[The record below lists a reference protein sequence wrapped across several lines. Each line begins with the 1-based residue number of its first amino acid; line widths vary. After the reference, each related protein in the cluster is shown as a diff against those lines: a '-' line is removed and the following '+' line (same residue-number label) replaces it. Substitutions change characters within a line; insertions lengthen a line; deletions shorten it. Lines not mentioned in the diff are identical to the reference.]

1 MHQESD
7 GVVQD
12 EVANV
17 EGDGVEP
24 EDGVGQPEGE
34 DCQWP
39 VGLVRTP
46 ATEIFR

>member
-34 DCQWP
+34 DCQWA